1 MKSLILLVATLAL
14 SSQFANGQK
23 SPTAKGSKAAAQST
37 KWQSVNFKKW
47 GVNGLTLP
55 SYLVGKA
62 ESPSKSKSGE
72 ITTTTVSKVWNSS
85 AAKKGAKVISVD
97 LDVTNWDKPFPQV
110 VKDVKP
116 EEATPQNLLAV
127 NLLADMK
134 NQQEENSRVEF
145 ANFYDVDGVG
155 GGMTRFRDFSVKDQV
170 IIVWQTYRYFK
181 GQSQRIT
188 LTVTFLRPELEN
200 AEKIVNSL
208 MLEKEP
214 AEPMK

>member
-1 MKSLILLVATLAL
+1 MKILILLAFAL
-14 SSQFANGQK
+14 VFSSQFVYGQK
-23 SPTAKGSKAAAQST
+23 TSAASGSKPAVQST

-62 ESPSKSKSGE
+62 ESPSKSKSSDM
-72 ITTTTVSKVWNSS
+72 TTSSVEKVWNSS
-85 AAKKGAKVISVD
+85 ATKKGSKIVSVD
-97 LDVTNWDKPFPQV
+97 LSVTNWDKPFPQV

-116 EEATPQNLLAV
+116 EQATPENLLAV
-127 NLLADMK
+127 DLLAGMK

-155 GGMTRFRDFSVKDQV
+155 GGMTRFRDFSVKDHV

-214 AEPMK
+214 AVPVK